1 MKYIILKF
9 NDVKLDVR
17 DIAKVRGYFATNFS
31 DNPLLHNHLPNGKFS
46 YKFPKIQYRLFNGN
60 PALIAMEE
68 GIEVLKEVFFISDE
82 MVIGNKVF
90 NLNEK
95 EILSYDVEIGQ
106 HSDFFYYEFLSPYM
120 ALNQENYIKY
130 QEADKYDKI
139 SLLKDI
145 LKSNLKTISKGFS
158 YEIPDFDKITV
169 EANLR
174 TKLINFKNVK
184 MLCFTGDFK
193 TNFLI
198 PDYWGLGKQSARGFG
213 VVKRSTNRR

>member
-46 YKFPKIQYRLFNGN
+46 YKFPKIQYRLFDGN

-68 GIEVLKEVFFISDE
+68 GIDVLKEVFFLTDE
-82 MVIGNKVF
+82 MVIGNRKYT
-90 NLNEK
+90 LNEK
-95 EILSYDVEIGQ
+95 EIISCNVEIGQ
-106 HSDFFYYEFLSPYM
+106 QNEFTYYQFLSPYM
-120 ALNQENYIKY
+120 ALNQENYLKY
-130 QEADKYDKI
+130 QAADKYDKVT
-139 SLLKDI
+139 LLKDI
-145 LKSNLKTISKGFS
+145 LKNNLKTISKGFS
-158 YEIPDFDKITV
+158 YEIPEFEKIAV
-169 EANLR
+169 QANLKP
-174 TKLINFKNVK
+174 KLINFKNVK

-198 PDYWGLGKQSARGFG
+198 PDYWGLGKQTARGFG
-213 VVKRSTNRR
+213 VVKQIKET